1 MAFHAILR
9 TISKCRFR
17 VIFFAK
23 TFRLDYFLRFSKKVI
38 RTSINHY
45 RGGKISTQSSIL
57 CTFPS
62 ISSFFFCPSYPPLC
76 GMFLCFSFFPPYHL
90 SSCIVSQD
98 KGHFLEIVRIL
109 SLKLQLN
116 FLDILWL
123 GIIGLATAL
132 LET

>member
-1 MAFHAILR
+1 MLY
-9 TISKCRFR
+9 
-17 VIFFAK
+17 V
-23 TFRLDYFLRFSKKVI
+23 
-38 RTSINHY
+38 
-45 RGGKISTQSSIL
+45 
-57 CTFPS
+57 P
-62 ISSFFFCPSYPPLC
+62 
-76 GMFLCFSFFPPYHL
+76 MFQFFPPYHL